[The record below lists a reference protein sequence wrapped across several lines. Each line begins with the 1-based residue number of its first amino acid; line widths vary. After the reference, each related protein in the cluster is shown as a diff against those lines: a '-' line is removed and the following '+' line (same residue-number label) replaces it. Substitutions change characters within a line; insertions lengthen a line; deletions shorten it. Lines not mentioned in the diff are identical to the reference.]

1 VLQRKLSNNSHKDFM
16 NINIIT
22 SAKNWMESSA
32 IDQFEKTA
40 KLPGMIAA
48 AGMPD
53 LHPGKDAPIG
63 AVFATD
69 TVVYPHLVGTDIG
82 CGMSFWQTELS
93 VGKVKVDKLV
103 KRLQGLE
110 DPWRRDLGSLL
121 QQSNIEPTSFDSS
134 LGTIGGGNHFA
145 ELQQCHTVYEPGFFR
160 SSNIDDTAIFLL
172 VHSGSRGFGEHVL
185 REYQA
190 NHSNRGQQVDSDA
203 GIRYLAAH
211 DQALRWAVLNR
222 KLIAAR
228 FLEAIGT
235 NGNQLLDICHNSV
248 TKEFLNR
255 SSCFMH
261 RKGAA
266 PSDRGPI
273 VIPGSRGAL
282 SYLVESTGSQ
292 DLNLST
298 LAHGAGRKWKRSECK
313 GRLSKKF
320 AKEDLIQTNLGSRV
334 ICEDKELL
342 YEEAPQAYKN
352 IEVVVDSLVAA
363 KLIKILAT
371 FSPLVTYKTRKG
383 VVA

>member
-1 VLQRKLSNNSHKDFM
+1 M
-16 NINIIT
+16 NTNIIT

-63 AVFATD
+63 AVFATN

-93 VGKVKVDKLV
+93 AGKIKVDKLA

-110 DPWRRDLGSLL
+110 GPWQGDLGLL
-121 QQSNIEPTSFDSS
+121 RQQSGIGPTSFDSS

-145 ELQQCHTVYEPGFFR
+145 ELQQCHTVYEPDFFR
-160 SSNIDDTAIFLL
+160 SSKIDDGAIFLL

-190 NHSNRGQQVDSDA
+190 SHANHGQQIDSET

-211 DQALRWAVLNR
+211 DQALHWAELNR
-222 KLIAAR
+222 KLIAVR
-228 FLEAIGT
+228 ILEAIGT

-248 TKEFLNR
+248 TEELLNGR
-255 SSCFMH
+255 SCLMH

-282 SYLVESTGSQ
+282 SYLVESTGNQ

-320 AKEDLIQTNLGSRV
+320 TKENLIQTGL
-334 ICEDKELL
+334 
-342 YEEAPQAYKN
+342 
-352 IEVVVDSLVAA
+352 
-363 KLIKILAT
+363 
-371 FSPLVTYKTRKG
+371 RKQG
-383 VVA
+383 HLRR